1 MDWFLLALT
10 SAVFS
15 AASTISEKKALFS
28 LKALDFSFL
37 VSLVT
42 LVFSIPFFFDLK
54 INSLFT
60 ISLVVLFIKTLL
72 NAGAYLSVMQAIKSM
87 EVSEALP
94 LIALSPGLVAIFG
107 AALIGDA
114 LAGYEW
120 LGIFLMITGTY
131 ILELKKSNAGFF
143 HPFKLLFGSSKYLY
157 VFIALILFTATSLLD
172 RILLKNFSLP
182 PYTFMAFQQLFFV
195 IIFSTAYFAVHKGK
209 ATKVDNLSKK
219 VFYTIILVSI
229 MTVVYRYTQIEATK
243 LAPAALVL
251 AVKRISV
258 LLVVIFGGKIFAE
271 GSILRKSIAA
281 IIILTGITVL
291 LIS

>member
-1 MDWFLLALT
+1 MDWFLLALI

-42 LVFSIPFFFDLK
+42 LVLSIPFFID
-54 INSLFT
+54 IQVNSLFT
-60 ISLVVLFIKTLL
+60 MSLAVLFIKTLL
-72 NAGAYLSVMQAIKSM
+72 NAAAYFSVMQAIKNM

-94 LIALSPGLVAIFG
+94 LIALSPGLVAILG

-120 LGIFLMITGTY
+120 LGIFLMISGTY
-131 ILELKKSNAGFF
+131 ILELRKSNTGFF
-143 HPFKLLFGSSKYLY
+143 HPFKLLFGSSKYFY
-157 VFIALILFTATSLLD
+157 VFLALILFTATSLLD
-172 RILLKNFSLP
+172 RLLLKNFSLP

-195 IIFSTAYFAVHKGK
+195 IIFFAAYIIAHKGK
-209 ATKVDNLSKK
+209 ASRIENLSKK
-219 VFYTIILVSI
+219 VFYTILLVSI
-229 MTVVYRYTQIEATK
+229 LTVIYRYTQIEATK

-271 GSILRKSIAA
+271 GNILRKSIAA
-281 IIILTGITVL
+281 VIILTGITFL
-291 LIS
+291 LMG